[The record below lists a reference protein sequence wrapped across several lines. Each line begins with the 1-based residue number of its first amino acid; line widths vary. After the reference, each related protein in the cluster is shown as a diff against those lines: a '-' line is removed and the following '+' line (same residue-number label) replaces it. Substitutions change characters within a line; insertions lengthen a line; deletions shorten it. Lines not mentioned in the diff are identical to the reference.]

1 MGPCLRR
8 GSSQTR
14 FALDPAPQA
23 RTTKKESAMIMS
35 KPKMAILTLH
45 PNNGGGI
52 LSSLSAVY
60 KFCDHYFEP
69 TVFFLGFDVRMS
81 AHLRPFKFSSSIVRK
96 NYFGMR
102 SVEIGARWAFWEPG
116 HYKFT
121 CETWKK
127 ELAGFDYFFVTS
139 GTPIA
144 AHPLVLLN
152 KKFLL
157 WTATPY
163 DDDRTE
169 RMAKDLGIRKFID
182 KLAVP
187 KMRIIEKNILA
198 CATKIMPMSHYA
210 RDRFSEIGNIKYSK
224 MDVCGYPVETASLSS
239 EKDKNLVVSI
249 GRFSDPRKNVSMLLR
264 VWKKVS
270 KSVPSAKLKIIGK
283 APNEK
288 IMKQFSSLIES
299 GSIVF
304 TGMLDN
310 LERDKILKSASL
322 MLITSHQEGLGII
335 GLEAMANGIPVIS
348 TKCGG
353 PNDYVFNGETG
364 FLVDVDDDSTMASLA
379 VRLLRQSALARCMGA
394 QGQKL
399 IATNFSKAHVHEI
412 FRQNLVKVWPELSG
426 LLRTSVKES
435 NFKRVSL

>member
-1 MGPCLRR
+1 
-8 GSSQTR
+8 
-14 FALDPAPQA
+14 
-23 RTTKKESAMIMS
+23 MS
-35 KPKMAILTLH
+35 RPKIAILTLH

-69 TVFFLGFDVRMS
+69 TVFFLGFDSKIS
-81 AHLRPFKFSSSIVRK
+81 AHLRPFKFSSSIIRK

-121 CETWKK
+121 YETWKK
-127 ELAGFDYFFVTS
+127 ELGGFDYFFVTS

-157 WTATPY
+157 WSATPY

-169 RMAKDLGIRKFID
+169 RSPTATGIRRFID
-182 KLAVP
+182 RFSVP
-187 KMRIIEKNILA
+187 RMRIIEKSILT

-210 RDRFSEIGNIKYSK
+210 RDRFSEIGNIKESK
-224 MDVCGYPVETASLSS
+224 MDVCGYPVEMASLLNL
-239 EKDKNLVVSI
+239 EKDKNTVVSI

-264 VWKKVS
+264 VWKKIS

-283 APNEK
+283 EPKEK

-299 GSIVF
+299 GSVVF

-310 LERDKILKSASL
+310 FERDKVLKSASL

-364 FLVDVDDDSTMASLA
+364 FLVDVDDDSTMASFA
-379 VRLLRQSALARCMGA
+379 VRLLRQSTLARCMGA

-412 FRQNLVKVWPELSG
+412 FRQNLVKIWPELSG
-426 LLRTSVKES
+426 LLRTSARENHS
-435 NFKRVSL
+435 KRVLL